1 MDIIDLLLHPFRR
14 TTTLSVSAKRQARL
28 KALEARQA
36 REARQWARA
45 EDRCSWGEF
54 RSAFGISKKEARKL
68 RRQHKLEV

>member
-28 KALEARQA
+28 AA

-54 RSAFGISKKEARKL
+54 RSAFGISKKAARKL